1 MIERLLET
9 WLNKANERSFQIP
22 FCHALA
28 SQGYT
33 VVHMSRHCGMEMGKD
48 ILAIAPDG
56 VPCAYQLKGVSGG
69 RMSLGKWRSELG
81 QQVSPLVNGRIV
93 HSSIV
98 SGQHHRS
105 FVVINGDFD
114 EEVLREI
121 DDFNRSNADAGY
133 PERKLRTITK
143 GELFQMMKELQ
154 SDFWATQLTNV
165 KTYLEIFLEDGRGYL
180 PKEKLAALFEAG
192 MPFHVEDAT
201 VNQCERAII
210 GCAIICASAISSYT
224 AQANHVAEFEAWT
237 IFMSYQLALA
247 ERWKIPVQNLKHC
260 LAIAEEAIFSS
271 LERLCDELQSRNHF
285 SEGDMLLDWRVY
297 RVRMTHLLGLMG
309 VYGLWCRFRERS
321 GNAENPR
328 AQFLGSFCRDNSD
341 ALLLWGEYAV
351 PQFLAHSLFRR
362 TFDAS
367 LHYENLLY
375 SLIQSITSSNMPK
388 GDGEEK
394 PLHNPYYEPEA
405 VLPVLLGFE
414 KRHGKDTFVGSS
426 FYLEGL
432 LHLLV
437 RCNFKEGVR
446 KLIPGVTH
454 IDERW
459 FTPESPWQFFVFKN
473 SKDGAE
479 HCRLK
484 PTPYRWRSLR
494 ELSADA
500 TGAEIPS
507 VLKGR
512 FVAYLCMLIVMPHRV
527 TAGTL
532 RWLVSEIEQN
542 VLE

>member
-56 VPCAYQLKGVSGG
+56 VPCAYQLKGVGGG
-69 RMSLGKWRSELG
+69 RMSLGTWRSELG
-81 QQVSPLVNGRIV
+81 QQVWPLVNGKIV
-93 HSSIV
+93 HSSIT
-98 SGQHHRS
+98 SQQQHRS

-121 DDFNRSNADAGY
+121 DDINRSNANAGF
-133 PERKLRTITK
+133 PERTLQTITK
-143 GELFQMMKELQ
+143 GQLFQMMKELQ

-165 KTYLEIFLEDGRGYL
+165 KTYLEMFLEDGRGQL

-192 MPFHVEDAT
+192 MPFRVDAAT
-201 VNQCERAII
+201 INQCERAII

-237 IFMSYQLALA
+237 LFMSYQLALV
-247 ERWKIPVQNLKHC
+247 ERWQIPVDKLKHC

-271 LERLCDELQSRNHF
+271 LERLCDELREREQF
-285 SEGDMLLDWRVY
+285 VEGDTLLDWRVY
-297 RVRMTHLLGLMG
+297 RARMTHLLGLMG
-309 VYGLWCRFRERS
+309 VYGLWCRFRDRS
-321 GNAENPR
+321 EDANSPR
-328 AQFLGSFCRDNSD
+328 AQFLGSFCRNHSKS
-341 ALLLWGEYAV
+341 LHLWGEYAV
-351 PQFLAHSLFRR
+351 PQILANGLFRR

-367 LHYENLLY
+367 LHYEKMLFG
-375 SLIQSITSSNMPK
+375 LIQSIASSNMPK
-388 GDGEEK
+388 LDGEEK
-394 PLHNPYYEPEA
+394 PLHNPYYEPEVA
-405 VLPVLLGFE
+405 LPVFLGFE
-414 KRHGKDTFVGSS
+414 KCQEKDSFVGSS

-446 KLIPGVTH
+446 ELIPAVTH

-473 SKDGAE
+473 SEDGAE
-479 HCRLK
+479 HCRIK
-484 PTPYRWRSLR
+484 SPPYRWQSLR
-494 ELSADA
+494 EISADCRGEDVP
-500 TGAEIPS
+500 GA
-507 VLKGR
+507 LKGS
-512 FVAYLCMLIVMPHRV
+512 FMTYMCILIVMPHRV

-532 RWLVSEIEQN
+532 RWLVNEVEKH